1 LGGQW
6 FGYAGRG
13 VLEPVIDSR
22 LSQRWTV
29 LAPDTAA
36 CCTPPIVKYENVR
49 LTGAG
54 AGRNR
59 PTARVDDNV
68 TL

>member
-1 LGGQW
+1 
-6 FGYAGRG
+6 
-13 VLEPVIDSR
+13 
-22 LSQRWTV
+22 V